1 MLRDYQIKFNRNLAL
16 AIKQCKRVIAC
27 LPTGGGKTKCFL
39 EITRSAIQRNRTVLI
54 ITESRKIFNQ
64 IHAEANGIEINAK
77 IGQHLYIQP
86 NRVYI
91 AMAQTLVR
99 RPFIVDQFQK
109 MQETLLVISDEAHI
123 GTATKLLLQLPDALL
138 IGFTAT
144 PVYESAKHLPELYK
158 GIVVG
163 AQVSDLIDEGFLCSY
178 KHVARE
184 FAEVDKLKI
193 KNGEYTEESQKDVF
207 EAGVVFDG
215 LIEDLRSFAF
225 KKAMV
230 FCSSISH
237 CEDTFELLCYNG
249 FNCVRYHSQHE
260 FSQMDLWKFE
270 NDADVN
276 ICVSVAALNRGYDFP
291 QIDLAA
297 LLFKTTSLPRYL
309 QSIGRASR
317 ICEGKERFICL
328 DYGRNWKEHNTWFA
342 DRPYETL
349 WMKPDIKKKK
359 NKKDEL
365 GVYPIKMCPECG
377 AIIPTT
383 AMVCPYCAAVIPGM
397 EKELQQG
404 ELIEVTEGY
413 SNMIGRRISTLN
425 AEELAVFA
433 RLKNKKSFAIRI
445 AKAHEQEEPG
455 WLESFGKEMGYSY
468 RWSYHMKE
476 QINGEKI
483 EFADIVLK

>member
-16 AIKQCKRVIAC
+16 VIKHCKRVIAC
-27 LPTGGGKTKCFL
+27 LPTGGGKTVCFL
-39 EITRSAIQRNRTVLI
+39 HISRSAIEHKKTVLI
-54 ITESRKIFNQ
+54 ITESRKIFSQ
-64 IHAEANGIEINAK
+64 IQAGANGIEISAK
-77 IGQHLYIQP
+77 IGQHLYVQP
-86 NRVYI
+86 QKIYI

-109 MQETLLVISDEAHI
+109 MQDSLLIINDEAHI
-123 GTATKLLLQLPDALL
+123 GTSTKLLRQLPDAML

-184 FAEVDKLKI
+184 FAEIDKLKI
-193 KNGEYTEESQKDVF
+193 KSGEYTEESQKDVF
-207 EAGVVFDG
+207 ESGVVFDG
-215 LIEDLRSFAF
+215 LIEDLRSFSF
-225 KKAMV
+225 KKGMV
-230 FCSSISH
+230 FCSSIQH
-237 CEDTFELLCYNG
+237 CEDTYELLCYNG
-249 FNCVRYHSQHE
+249 FNCVRYHSAHE

-270 NDADVN
+270 NDDEVK
-276 ICVSVAALNRGYDFP
+276 ICVSVAALNKGYDFP
-291 QIDLAA
+291 MLDLVA

-317 ICEGKERFICL
+317 ICDGKTNFICL

-349 WMKPDIKKKK
+349 YLPPDIKKKK

-404 ELIEVTEGY
+404 ELVEVTEGY

-425 AEELAVFA
+425 PEELATYA

-445 AKAHEQEEPG
+445 AKAKEQAEPG
-455 WLESFGKEMGYSY
+455 FLEEYGRQMSYSY
-468 RWSYHMKE
+468 RWHFHIKE
-476 QINGEKI
+476 QIGEEKI